1 MKRFRSLA
9 RIIATVWLVCQA
21 ASLAAFVPDSC
32 CISHAAEAAAK
43 KAAAER
49 ACHEEP
55 KPVPVTGDAC
65 PMHDGEGAACPMHS
79 SKSGNHCAMKNACPG
94 PGTQLAYLFGFLGV
108 INAPA
113 VSISP
118 IVAAPALV
126 AADSTLL
133 YRLKTPD
140 APPPK
145 A

>member
-1 MKRFRSLA
+1 MKQFRSLA
-9 RIIATVWLVCQA
+9 RAIATVWLVCQA
-21 ASLAAFVPDSC
+21 ASLAAFGPDYC

-43 KAAAER
+43 KAAAQH

-55 KPVPVTGDAC
+55 KPAPVTGDAC

-79 SKSGNHCAMKNACPG
+79 SKSANCCAMKNACPG
-94 PGTQLAYLFGFLGV
+94 PGTQLAYLFAFLGV
-108 INAPA
+108 MDPPA
-113 VSISP
+113 IATSAIVS
-118 IVAAPALV
+118 APALV

>member
-9 RIIATVWLVCQA
+9 RAIATVWLVCQA
-21 ASLAAFVPDSC
+21 ASLSAFVPENC

-43 KAAAER
+43 KAEQ

-55 KPVPVTGDAC
+55 TPAPVTGDAC
-65 PMHDGEGAACPMHS
+65 PMQHGEGAACPMHS
-79 SKSGNHCAMKNACPG
+79 SKSADCCAMSNACPG
-94 PGTQLAYLFGFLGV
+94 PGMQLAHLFAFAAV
-108 INAPA
+108 IDEPA

-118 IVAAPALV
+118 IAAAAALV
-126 AADSTLL
+126 ATEPPLRH
-133 YRLKTPD
+133 RLKTPD

>member
-1 MKRFRSLA
+1 MQRFRLFA
-9 RIIATVWLVCQA
+9 RVIATVWLVCQA
-21 ASLAAFVPDSC
+21 ASLAAFVPDHC

-43 KAAAER
+43 KAAVQQ

-55 KPVPVTGDAC
+55 KPEPVTGEAC
-65 PMHDGEGAACPMHS
+65 PMHDGEGVVCPMHS
-79 SKSGNHCAMKNACPG
+79 SKSADCSAMKNACPG
-94 PGTQLAYLFGFLGV
+94 PGTQLASLFAFVGV
-108 INAPA
+108 MDAPA

-118 IVAAPALV
+118 IASAPALI